1 MKLSSDLIS
10 QFVKV
15 TNDKTEIKKESTVYG
30 TAVEHDGTVYVKIDG
45 SELLTPVETTTDM
58 KNGERV
64 TVTIKNHTATV
75 TGNISSPSARTD
87 TVDEVDEKVKEVSDQ
102 ITDFEIV
109 VSDLVSTD
117 ELNAEKARIDNLVS
131 ENVKINDK
139 LTANEAYI
147 SKVEAESGKFNGK
160 VEANEAEI
168 KKIKT
173 EKIDIT
179 TANATF
185 ATIVDLEATDAE
197 IYNLSSAYGE
207 FVVLTTEQ
215 FEAVR
220 ASINTLDT
228 NKLSAQSADLK
239 YANID
244 FSNIG
249 KAAME
254 CFYAKSGLI
263 KDVTVG
269 DQTITGH
276 LVGVTISGDLIEGN
290 TIKAEKLVIKGDD
303 GLYYKLNTNGVVT
316 EAEQTDKNSLNG
328 SIIKAKSITA
338 SKISVKDL
346 VAFGATIGGF
356 HLTDKAIYSGT
367 KETAANTTRGVYLDS
382 EGQMA
387 VGDTARYFK
396 YYKKTDGSYALELT
410 ADSIRLSSG
419 KDLDVEVGGRNLLL
433 DSATKS
439 IVPYSDTTATHESN
453 IEVTEWLTTDAKR
466 MYGTCGG
473 SSVIFGTLGGT
484 ANYGASSQTQSYS
497 TTIYV
502 KNNHTANTLTV
513 SANHGSSLF
522 EDIPPGGCKRV
533 ELVGPGN
540 GWGYLQLNFK
550 TSVAGDEYDITYWR
564 PKIELGNSPTDWSPA
579 PEDMATSDD
588 VDAVSSSVEATQKRV
603 TDAEALLE
611 LLSESISMLVTD
623 GSGAS
628 LMKQTDGGWTFS
640 TGDLQDAV
648 NRASESLDTLTHDVG
663 DVHNTIDI
671 LQQAVSDLGT
681 LADYVKIGTYE
692 NEPCI
697 ELGES
702 DSDFKLLITNTRIM
716 FREGTGVPAYFTNQS
731 MHIKKAVV
739 EEELQQGGFVWKARA
754 NGNLG
759 LVWKGVTS

>member
-131 ENVKINDK
+131 ENVKINNK

-173 EKIDIT
+173 EKIDTT

-254 CFYAKSGLI
+254 YFYAKSGLI

-367 KETAANTTRGVYLDS
+367 KETTANTTRGVYLDS

-396 YYKKTDGSYALELT
+396 YYKKSDGSYALELT

-513 SANHGSSLF
+513 SANHGSNLF

-550 TSVAGDEYDITYWR
+550 TSVAGNEYDITYWR

>member
-1 MKLSSDLIS
+1 
-10 QFVKV
+10 VK
-15 TNDKTEIKKESTVYG
+15 K
-30 TAVEHDGTVYVKIDG
+30 DGTTYVQLDG
-45 SELLTPVETTTDM
+45 SEGRLTPISPTITDVED
-58 KNGERV
+58 GDRV
-64 TVTIKNHTATV
+64 SVTIQNHVAV
-75 TGNISSPSARTD
+75 ITGNFTSPSARTD
-87 TVDEVDEKVKEVSDQ
+87 TVKVIDGKVETSVKKVEEFEFIISDK
-102 ITDFEIV
+102 
-109 VSDLVSTD
+109 VSTD
-117 ELNAEKARIDNLVS
+117 ELKAESARIDELEVDNI
-131 ENVKINDK
+131 KIKGGLSANAADIETLKTDK
-139 LTANEAYI
+139 LDA
-147 SKVEAESGKFNGK
+147 
-160 VEANEAEI
+160 
-168 KKIKT
+168 
-173 EKIDIT
+173 T
-179 TANATF
+179 TANLTYAK
-185 ATIVDLEATDAE
+185 AKDLEATDAE
-197 IYNLSSAYGE
+197 IYNLSSTYGE
-207 FVVLTTEQ
+207 FVVLTTEE
-215 FEAVR
+215 FKAVR
-220 ASINTLDT
+220 ALINTLDT

-239 YANID
+239 YASID

-254 CFYAKSGLI
+254 YFYAKSGLI

-356 HLTDKAIYSGT
+356 KITDKAIYSGA
-367 KETAANTTRGVYLDS
+367 KESAVNTTRGVYLDS
-382 EGQMA
+382 DGQIA
-387 VGDTARYFK
+387 AGDSARYLR
-396 YYKKTDGSYALELT
+396 YYKKNDGTYALELI

-453 IEVTEWLTTDAKR
+453 VEVTEWLTTDAKR

-497 TTIYV
+497 ATIYV